1 MKKLYD
7 DAAYQDV
14 SFIFNG
20 TGMKLEDP
28 PTQTMKISA
37 HKHVLAHWPY
47 FKSMFEGGFAESGEG
62 AKQIQI
68 KDVKPA
74 TFRLMIQFM
83 YMGYLVKEEE
93 PKTVFTDALE
103 NEEEASWEDIYVTA
117 HLYDLEGLCQLA
129 KTSIIRGLA
138 TENAIP
144 FLFRSAYLYGELRA
158 PVVKYAATSCVSA
171 IASKDF
177 RSNYLTHPEFGALLH
192 ELFIEK

>member
-1 MKKLYD
+1 MMKKLYD

-20 TGMKLEDP
+20 TGMELEDP
-28 PTQTMKISA
+28 PTQTMKIGA
-37 HKHVLAHWPY
+37 HKHVLAQWPY

-83 YMGYLVKEEE
+83 YMGHLVKEEE

-103 NEEEASWEDIYVTA
+103 NEEEA
-117 HLYDLEGLCQLA
+117 
-129 KTSIIRGLA
+129 RGLA